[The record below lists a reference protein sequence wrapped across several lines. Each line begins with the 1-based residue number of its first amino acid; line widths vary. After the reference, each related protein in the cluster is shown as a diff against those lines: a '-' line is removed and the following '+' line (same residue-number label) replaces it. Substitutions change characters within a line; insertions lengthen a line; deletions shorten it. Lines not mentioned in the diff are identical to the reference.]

1 MIILR
6 SNKILKLPYTLE
18 NINKYKSKNNL
29 LRHARFIPGKSE
41 GVFLVDSKTDSLIGY
56 CGWEDNW
63 IVALEVSNEYRRK
76 GFGEKLLDLAISSGC
91 TGLTVDNRNSA
102 AIDLYKK
109 KGFKSTLNNG
119 RRSNME
125 LL

>member
-91 TGLTVDNRNSA
+91 TGLTVYNRNSA